1 MAKIFL
7 TGMTAS
13 QASSKAN
20 KKSLAF
26 AGVLERALVENGND
40 VTWSDPSVNMTA
52 NDLEQFDVVLV
63 GLSPVTSMSAN
74 RVYGALSV
82 IDVMWTSPKLTL
94 FIDTPNV
101 SQIPVSFTAMLSKPE
116 NFIKSFYSYRKE
128 YKQVSENQEL
138 ASRLLSIISRLSDGV
153 WPNTIYPSLP
163 WKKDRDS
170 LKLPKQS
177 LASISPVNLDSY
189 LLCEP
194 VIDDSIR
201 REKWLID
208 HATEWTKKVVSN
220 LSFATFPMKWNK
232 GNTDLEVFEQ
242 MSRSAGVIVT
252 SHKKDGTWWSHRYI
266 QALNAG
272 TPIITDW
279 QESQAIGP
287 EWALLASS
295 IESIPQGARNL
306 VSKAQMELYKS
317 SILSR
322 ENSYEALKY
331 VLRIK

>member
-1 MAKIFL
+1 MSKILL

-13 QASSKAN
+13 QSSQKANSKA
-20 KKSLAF
+20 LAF
-26 AGVLERALVENGND
+26 AGVINKALSEGGHEVSW
-40 VTWSDPSVNMTA
+40 VDPSVTMTKEQ
-52 NDLEQFDVVLV
+52 LEFYDVVLV
-63 GLSPVTSMSAN
+63 GIAPITSMSAN

-82 IDVMWTSPKLTL
+82 IDLMWTSPKLTI
-94 FIDTPNV
+94 FVDTPNV
-101 SQIPVSFTAMLSKPE
+101 SQLQVSFNAMLTKPE
-116 NFIKSFYSYRKE
+116 NFTKSFYSYRKE
-128 YKQVSENQEL
+128 YVAVASDPEL
-138 ASRLLSIISRLSDGV
+138 SSRLLKIVSWLNESQ

-163 WKKDRDS
+163 WKKQRDV
-170 LKLPKQS
+170 LKLPKQALES
-177 LASISPVNLDSY
+177 VTPINLDSY

-208 HATEWTKKVVSN
+208 HATDWTKKVVGT

-232 GNTDLEVFEQ
+232 GNTDSDVFGQ

-252 SHKKDGTWWSHRYI
+252 SHKKDGTWWSYRYI

-272 TPIITDW
+272 TPVVTDW

-287 EWALLASS
+287 EWTVLASA
-295 IESIPQGARNL
+295 IESMPQGSRNL
-306 VSKAQMELYKS
+306 ISKAQMDLYKN
-317 SILSR
+317 SILPR
-322 ENSYEALKY
+322 DEAYEALKY